1 MWKIE
6 LPFLFTVSLGVN
18 EYCTG
23 HYKEIFLTRCQVP
36 SALGQTTLLHSK
48 HAMEV
53 TDDVLMNLGAFRQV
67 YLGNQACEI
76 TVSFSLPIHLSGSFL
91 IAF

>member
-1 MWKIE
+1 
-6 LPFLFTVSLGVN
+6 
-18 EYCTG
+18 
-23 HYKEIFLTRCQVP
+23 
-36 SALGQTTLLHSK
+36 
-48 HAMEV
+48 MEV
-53 TDDVLMNLGAFRQV
+53 TDDVLMILGAFRQV